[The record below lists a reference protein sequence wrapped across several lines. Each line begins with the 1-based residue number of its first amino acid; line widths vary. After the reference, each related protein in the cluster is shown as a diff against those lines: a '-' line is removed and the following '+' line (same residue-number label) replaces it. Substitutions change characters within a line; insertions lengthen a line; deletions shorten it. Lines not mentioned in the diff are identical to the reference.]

1 MPVYR
6 ISDTSIDPLPT
17 AKFGER
23 GIRERT
29 DLQRL
34 LKSNVGVISNPEEPQ
49 NPELLVIAEE
59 FGEWDES
66 RRRID
71 LLAIDSKGD
80 LVVIEIKRT
89 EDGGHMELQ
98 ALRYAAM
105 VSGMTFHRAVEA
117 YQALLDRSEPGQ
129 DAKKR
134 LLEFLEWEEPREDEF
149 ARDVRII
156 LVAADFSKEL
166 TTAVLWLNQRD
177 LDIRCVRLR
186 PYINGDQT
194 LLDVHQVVPL
204 PEAEAYTVQIRE
216 KEQAQR
222 HQQSDRHSERKQFWV
237 AALAQITKV
246 SPRWSNI
253 SPREYAWLFVATGE
267 PGVWFRLW
275 TLMDSCGSGLYIDGG
290 KREPAWAK
298 SVFEHLH
305 AKREQIE
312 RELGYALTWDSK
324 ADIRACLIA
333 TPGVPGGYRSPREQ
347 WPDVHAS
354 LTTQYREFERI
365 MYPHVKAAASAASA
379 GT

>member
-6 ISDTSIDPLPT
+6 ISQSSIDPLPL
-17 AKFGER
+17 ASFSDR
-23 GIRERT
+23 GIRERA

-34 LKSNVGVISNPEEPQ
+34 LKINIGVVSNPDEPQ

-59 FGEWDES
+59 FGEWDDS

-71 LLAIDSKGD
+71 LLAIDSLGN
-80 LVVIEIKRT
+80 LVVIELKRT
-89 EDGGHMELQ
+89 DDGGHMELQ

-105 VSGMTFHRAVEA
+105 VSGMTFERAVEA
-117 YQALLDRSEPGQ
+117 YQVFLDRIEPDQ
-129 DAKKR
+129 NARAR

-166 TTAVLWLNQRD
+166 TTAVLWLNDRN

-186 PYINGDQT
+186 PYVNGEQT

-222 HQQSDRHSERKQFWV
+222 SQQADRHSERKNFWV
-237 AALAQITKV
+237 SALPHIIKI

-275 TLMDSCGSGLYIDGG
+275 TLMDGCGSGLYIDGG

-298 SVFEHLH
+298 AVFEHLF
-305 AKREQIE
+305 ARREQIE
-312 RELGYALTWDSK
+312 RDLGYSLSWDNK
-324 ADIRACLIA
+324 PDIRACLIA
-333 TPGVPGGYRSPREQ
+333 APAVPGGYRSPREQ
-347 WPDVHAS
+347 WPDVHVA
-354 LTTQYREFERI
+354 LATQYQHFERI
-365 MYPHVKAAASAASA
+365 MQPFIKAAAASTSSAS
-379 GT
+379 